1 MSGLKPGEGCWGSRE
16 IDGKTRAKLA
26 GGEVDIDQMYDKLSE
41 GTEEDEFLVSLP
53 SPAAAL

>member
-1 MSGLKPGEGCWGSRE
+1 MKPGEGCWGSRE